1 MEERVRFY
9 IDGQWVDPAEPRAL
23 EVINPATEA
32 AIARI
37 SLGGPADVDR
47 AVKAARVA
55 FKTFSRT
62 SKKERLELV
71 GRILVVYQAK
81 LQQMAETI
89 SREMGAPMKN
99 EMTIA
104 REEIFGPVLAILP
117 YNTEEQAIELANDTD
132 YGLSGYVQSGDKE
145 HALKVAAQLRAGNVH
160 INGAGSDFNAP
171 FGGYKK
177 SGNGRE
183 WGIEGF
189 EEFLEIKAI
198 MGAA

>member
-9 IDGQWVDPAEPRAL
+9 IDGQWVDPTEPRAL

-37 SLGGPADVDR
+37 SLGGSADVDR